1 MTGDPHDHDHQDQD
15 QPAEPEP
22 ADEPE
27 DEDEPAHRPG
37 RADQLAALT
46 TLRAVL
52 TGDDPGAHDAAASGA
67 CPACTAI
74 AVAAFAAAFQSTL
87 AGDTVLVG
95 EPTRRVMLAAVEAA
109 EAELRAAWN

>member
-1 MTGDPHDHDHQDQD
+1 MTDDHDH
-15 QPAEPEP
+15 A
-22 ADEPE
+22 
-27 DEDEPAHRPG
+27 RPG
-37 RADQLAALT
+37 RADQLAALA

-74 AVAAFAAAFQSTL
+74 AVASFAAAHLSTL

-95 EPTRRVMLAAVEAA
+95 EPTRYVMLAAVDAA
-109 EAELRAAWN
+109 EAELRAAFN

>member
-1 MTGDPHDHDHQDQD
+1 MTDDHDHAR
-15 QPAEPEP
+15 PA
-22 ADEPE
+22 
-27 DEDEPAHRPG
+27 
-37 RADQLAALT
+37 RADQLAALAI
-46 TLRAVL
+46 LRAVL

-74 AVAAFAAAFQSTL
+74 AVATFAVAFQSTL

-95 EPTRRVMLAAVEAA
+95 EPTRYVMLAAIDDT